1 MQGLQ
6 LSEINILFFS
16 ILTLTESVNR
26 TLMKETRAR
35 THVSVL
41 FGHEGSFPVCI
52 WSRINRS
59 NSLPGQKQNS
69 KWLAQ
74 EPGSELFARKCR
86 VISVGKNALP

>member
-1 MQGLQ
+1 
-6 LSEINILFFS
+6 
-16 ILTLTESVNR
+16 
-26 TLMKETRAR
+26 MKETRAK

-59 NSLPGQKQNS
+59 NSLHSEKQNS

-74 EPGSELFARKCR
+74 EPGSGLFVGKWR
-86 VISVGKNALP
+86 VISDGKNALP

>member
-1 MQGLQ
+1 
-6 LSEINILFFS
+6 
-16 ILTLTESVNR
+16 
-26 TLMKETRAR
+26 MKETRAK
-35 THVSVL
+35 THVPVL

-74 EPGSELFARKCR
+74 EPGSGIFVVKCR
-86 VISVGKNALP
+86 VISEGKNALP